1 MRKSRWGSFANDRKN
16 RRKSFVKKIL
26 RNRFLRAEAL
36 ENRVLLAADWINP
49 WHNDADPGDVN
60 GDGWRAPND
69 VLHVVS
75 ELNLNG
81 SRELTP
87 GTAGGAEGEAG
98 GDLYWD
104 VDGDGYLSASDAL
117 RGIHLLAEGEARGG
131 AEWVRVRLYA
141 LDADSPDLESPLTE
155 INAGEE
161 FVLRTTV
168 QDIRNEN
175 GVPVDGNFGVGAIY
189 LDVGYD
195 ADQIQVMEG
204 TSTAK
209 PGVSTVL
216 DFEVTYKDP
225 ASNTGISDLDYPY
238 SNAISGTLTDLA
250 DIDLQV
256 APGESLPVGAGAI
269 NEFGG
274 FTTLSFGVVE
284 KFVTDTSVIA
294 KSVAAVDDTFTVQE
308 DETTSLDVLADNGN
322 GVDGII
328 SGDVTI
334 ASSPSDFEPASE
346 IVMLATANNW
356 ALEVDRVDEVVYEDV
371 TFTVTNDATSFQLT
385 QVVNV
390 PEGHSA
396 TIDDNGT
403 SDPTDDLITY
413 TPPLDFVGEVSFGYE
428 IEDNFGNTD
437 TADVTLTVVNVNDA
451 PVAVDVSG
459 VAATEDGDAVAGT
472 FDADDVDDDDT
483 PSSLTYEITAGPAEG
498 TANTDGSQDF
508 SFDPGADFQDLPAD
522 VTRDVL
528 FTYTATDSHD
538 VASAPATVTVTVTGV
553 NDAPTANDDN
563 LNAVNTGV
571 TVDLDVLANDV
582 DPDQPDPL
590 TIVALSNTS
599 SIEGTVEI
607 AADGLSVEYTPPANL
622 IGEEILAGQF
632 DVTIEDGSEAQ
643 STATVVVN
651 LVDNQPPV
659 ANDDA
664 FVGHEDETVDG
675 TVNVLADNGAGV
687 DSDPEDD
694 DFSVSAF
701 DAISTL
707 GATVSI
713 TSAGALT
720 YDPTAAAEAQAIAW
734 GETADDTF
742 TYTIRD
748 TPGGEGVGTVTVT
761 LTGANDAPSATN
773 DLVNM
778 DEEATHNGDLNSN
791 AADPDASD
799 TLTFTLDDNVDQGVL
814 SFDSNGTYSYT
825 PTTDFFGTD
834 AFIFTATDP
843 HGEIASATI
852 TFNVQAVNDAPV
864 ASDTSLV
871 ATREAA
877 SSHPFPVQDVD
888 NSASELTIAI
898 TADLPSGDGAVSD
911 NGDGTFSFDPEDNF
925 DTLQPG
931 DSRVVTFSFEATDP
945 DGLTSDEGTVTIT
958 VVANHPPTAADDDGF
973 ATDEETDVSGNVLA
987 DNGNGVDSDIEGDPI
1002 EVTAV
1007 AASTNGAN
1015 VTFTANGDFTYQA
1028 GTSATLNALAVGEQT
1043 VDTFEYTITDFVNG
1057 NANGT
1062 DVGTVTVTVTG
1073 LNDAPQAVG
1082 ATLDT
1087 SEDNPLTGTLE
1098 DHASDPDASDTL
1110 TYAIATDVNDGTLVL
1125 ASEGGFTYSPAAE
1138 FFGTDSFT
1146 FTATDPSGVSSSAT
1160 ITIDVS
1166 AVNDAPQAID
1176 DTVFILT
1183 DGGVQAVDPLANDLP
1198 GAVADSPYNEDAQ
1211 SLSIVNFTAL
1221 TLVECEVGPCET
1233 GTLTQVGES
1242 FQYEPPEG
1250 FEGTVQFDVTIT
1262 DDDPADPLTDTQT
1275 VELRVIKFLPNSIS
1289 GYVYYDQNDN
1299 SQKDEA
1305 EFGFGGV
1312 AVTLTGED
1320 AFGRDVNL
1328 TQLTDASG
1336 FYRFD
1341 TNDQGQPLA
1350 PSRNYV
1356 VVADQAS
1363 HIGDSGEQVIT
1374 PGVANPLDNEPGQFR
1389 MAVAADDTFEVE
1401 IGLFGGAD
1409 AVGNFGEF
1417 GWPTWAFS
1425 RTLASADVHGFRVLT
1440 SLSGDAF
1447 WDSVFGDFAAKSV
1460 TLDLSGGYNSVL
1472 VTVVEQDNTIHSGTV
1487 DFEQNT
1493 DFSLLGV
1500 RNGQAVVEY
1509 DGLLQDLLDD
1519 LGYAT
1524 PDGEG
1529 ERLLPQIE
1537 PMEDAE
1543 LLARRLRA
1551 EASGGYAEAIDEV
1564 LQAWA

>member
-1 MRKSRWGSFANDRKN
+1 MRKSRWGGSANDHKG
-16 RRKSFVKKIL
+16 RRKSLNKRSL

-49 WHNDADPGDVN
+49 WHNDLDPGDVN

-75 ELNLNG
+75 ELNRNG

-87 GTAGGAEGEAG
+87 GHTGGAEGEAG
-98 GDLYWD
+98 TDLYWD

-117 RGIHLLAEGEARGG
+117 RGIHLLGEGEARGG

-141 LDADSPDLESPLTE
+141 LDAANPDLQNPLTQ
-155 INAGEE
+155 ITAGEE
-161 FVLRTTV
+161 FILRTTV

-189 LDVGYD
+189 VDIGYD
-195 ADQIQVMEG
+195 ADQIRVKEG

-209 PGVSTVL
+209 PGVSTEL
-216 DFEVTYKDP
+216 DFAVTYKDP
-225 ASNTGISDLDYPY
+225 ASNTGINDLDYPY
-238 SNAISGTLTDLA
+238 SNAISGTLTDLD

-256 APGESLPVGAGAI
+256 NPGEALPVGAGAI

-274 FTTLSFGVVE
+274 FTTLSFGTIE

-294 KSVAAVDDTFTVQE
+294 KSVVAVDDTFTVQE
-308 DETTSLDVLADNGN
+308 DETTSLDVLANG
-322 GVDGII
+322 DGIV

-334 ASSPSDFEPASE
+334 TPSPSDFSPASE
-346 IVMLATANNW
+346 IVMLATANEW
-356 ALEVDRVDEVVYEDV
+356 ALEVDRVEEVVYEDV
-371 TFTVTNDATSFQLT
+371 MFTVTNDATSFQLT
-385 QVVNV
+385 EVLNV
-390 PEGHSA
+390 PAGHTA
-396 TIDDNGT
+396 VIDDNGN
-403 SDPTDDLITY
+403 SDPTDDVIVY
-413 TPPLDFVGEVSFGYE
+413 SPPLDFVGDVSFEYE
-428 IEDNFGNTD
+428 IQDNLGNAD
-437 TADVTLTVVNVNDA
+437 TAEVTVTVLNVNDT
-451 PVAVDVSG
+451 PVALDVSG
-459 VAATEDGDAVAGT
+459 VAATEDGDAVVGT

-483 PSSLTYEITAGPAEG
+483 PASLSYEITAIPVEG
-498 TANTDGSQDF
+498 TVNTDGSQDF
-508 SFDPGADFQDLPAD
+508 SFDPGADFQDLPEA
-522 VTRDVL
+522 VTRDVT
-528 FTYTATDSHD
+528 FTYTATDSHG

-582 DPDQPDPL
+582 DPDDPDPL
-590 TIVALSNTS
+590 TVVALSDTG
-599 SIEGTVEI
+599 SIQGTVEI
-607 AADGLSVEYTPPANL
+607 AADGLTVQYTPPAVL
-622 IGEEILAGQF
+622 IGQETTAGQF
-632 DVTIEDGSEAQ
+632 DVTIEDSAGAQ
-643 STATVVVN
+643 ATATVVVT

-664 FVGHEDETVDG
+664 FTGHEDETIDG
-675 TVNVLADNGAGV
+675 TVNVLADNGAGA
-687 DSDPEDD
+687 DSDPEGD
-694 DFSVSAF
+694 DFSVSGF
-701 DAISTL
+701 DAVSAL
-707 GATVSI
+707 GAAVSI
-713 TSAGALT
+713 TSTGELT
-720 YDPTAAAEAQAIAW
+720 YDPTTAVGAQSIAQ

-742 TYTIRD
+742 TYTIQD
-748 TPGGEGVGTVTVT
+748 TPGGQGVGTVTVA

-778 DEEATHNGDLNSN
+778 DEEATHNGDLNGN
-791 AADPDASD
+791 TDDPDGSD
-799 TLTFTLDDNVDQGVL
+799 VLVFAIADGVEQGL
-814 SFDSNGTYSYT
+814 FSFDSDGTYSYT
-825 PTTDFFGTD
+825 PATDFFGTD
-834 AFIFTATDP
+834 AFTFTATDP
-843 HGEIASATI
+843 HGAMASATI

-864 ASDTSLV
+864 ATDSSLV

-888 NSASELTIAI
+888 NTASELTITI
-898 TADLPSGDGAVSD
+898 TTDLPNGDGAVSD
-911 NGDGTFSFDPEDNF
+911 NGDGTFSFDPEDDF
-925 DTLQPG
+925 DALQPG
-931 DSRVVTFSFEATDP
+931 DSRDVTFSFEAADP
-945 DGLTSDEGTVTIT
+945 GGLTSAEGTVTIT
-958 VVANHPPTAADDDGF
+958 VVANHPPTAVDDDGF
-973 ATDEETDVSGNVLA
+973 STDEETDVSGNVLA
-987 DNGNGVDSDIEGDPI
+987 DNGNGVDSDVEGDPI

-1007 AASTNGAN
+1007 AASVNGAN
-1015 VTFTANGDFTYQA
+1015 VTFTASGDFTYQA
-1028 GTSATLNALAVGEQT
+1028 GTSAALNALAVGEQT

-1073 LNDAPQAVG
+1073 LNDAPQAVD
-1082 ATLDT
+1082 ATLAT
-1087 SEDNPLTGTLE
+1087 SEDNDLTGTLE
-1098 DHASDPDASDTL
+1098 DHASDPDTSDTL
-1110 TYAIATDVNDGTLVL
+1110 TYSIATDVNHGALVL
-1125 ASEGGFTYSPAAE
+1125 ASDGGFTYSPAAE
-1138 FFGTDSFT
+1138 FFGTDAFT
-1146 FTATDPSGVSSSAT
+1146 FSATDPSGVTSSAT
-1160 ITIDVS
+1160 ITIDVA

-1198 GAVADSPYNEDAQ
+1198 GAVAESPYNEDAQ
-1211 SLSIVNFTAL
+1211 SLSIVSFTSL

-1233 GTLTQVGES
+1233 GTLTQDGEA
-1242 FQYEPPEG
+1242 FQYDPPVG
-1250 FEGTVQFDVTIT
+1250 FEGTVEFAVTIT
-1262 DDDPADPLTDTQT
+1262 DDDPVDPLTDTQT

-1289 GYVYYDQNDN
+1289 GHVYYDQNDN
-1299 SQKDEA
+1299 SQKDEG
-1305 EFGFGGV
+1305 EFGFGGIE
-1312 AVTLTGED
+1312 VTLTGED

-1328 TQLTDASG
+1328 TQLTDATG

-1356 VVADQAS
+1356 VVASQAS

-1417 GWPTWAFS
+1417 GWPTWAFT
-1425 RTLASADVHGFRVLT
+1425 RTLASSDADGFRVLT

-1447 WDSVFGDFAAKSV
+1447 WDSVFGDFAANSV
-1460 TLDLSGGYNSVL
+1460 TLDLSNGYNSVL
-1472 VTVVEQDNTIHSGTV
+1472 VTVVEQDNTSHSGTV
-1487 DFEQNT
+1487 DFEENAN
-1493 DFSLLGV
+1493 FSVLGV
-1500 RNGQAVVEY
+1500 RNGQAVIEY

-1519 LGYAT
+1519 LGSII
-1524 PDGEG
+1524 PDGEADPM
-1529 ERLLPQIE
+1529 LPQLE
-1537 PMEDAE
+1537 TVEDAE
-1543 LLARRLRA
+1543 LLALRLRA

-1564 LQAWA
+1564 LQSWS